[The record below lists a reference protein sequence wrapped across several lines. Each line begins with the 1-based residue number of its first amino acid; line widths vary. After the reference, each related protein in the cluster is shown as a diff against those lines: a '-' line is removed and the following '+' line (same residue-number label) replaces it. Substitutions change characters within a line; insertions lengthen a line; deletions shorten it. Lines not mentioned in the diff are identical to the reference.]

1 MPRVVFW
8 SRFAVDELEALRAF
22 DRPRIRRAVD
32 ELADRADVETTN
44 RKPLREPLQLL
55 PEATWEVRIGPH
67 RVLYRFDTGTVVVL
81 RVILKRGTT
90 EESL

>member
-1 MPRVVFW
+1 MS
-8 SRFAVDELEALRAF
+8 SRPSEPSIGRESAALSTNLVEKA
-22 DRPRIRRAVD
+22 
-32 ELADRADVETTN
+32 EVETTN

-55 PEATWEVRIGPH
+55 PEATWEVRVGPF
-67 RVLYRFDTGTVVVL
+67 RVLYRFDDGTVIVL

>member
-1 MPRVVFW
+1 V
-8 SRFAVDELEALRAF
+8 AVDEFETFRAF

-32 ELADRADVETTN
+32 ELAEKAEVETTN

-55 PEATWEVRIGPH
+55 PEATWEVRVGPF
-67 RVLYRFDTGTVVVL
+67 RVLYRFDDGTVIVL